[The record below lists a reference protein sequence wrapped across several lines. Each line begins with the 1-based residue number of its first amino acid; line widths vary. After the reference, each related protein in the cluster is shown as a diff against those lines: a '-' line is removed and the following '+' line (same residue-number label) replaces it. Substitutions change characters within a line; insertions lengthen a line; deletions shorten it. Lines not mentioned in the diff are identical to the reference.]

1 MNGRIIMRMLC
12 LRAVLASGLV
22 CGILLSSVRAEPT
35 LAGAEHALFNSVNH
49 ERQAQGMSQLSW
61 NAALAT
67 AAQRHAQEMARQNS
81 VSHTLPGEPS
91 LAGRATKA
99 GARFSWISENV
110 VQSTSAAGAH
120 EQFMNSP
127 NHRANIL
134 DGEMNSVGIGI
145 AERHGQLVVVED
157 FAKIK

>member
-1 MNGRIIMRMLC
+1 MRMHC
-12 LRAVLASGLV
+12 LQAALTSALV
-22 CGILLSSVRAEPT
+22 CGILLSSVWADPA
-35 LAGAEHALFNSVNH
+35 LAGAERALFDSLNH
-49 ERQAQGMSQLSW
+49 ARQAQGLPALRW
-61 NAALAT
+61 NPALAN
-67 AAQRHAQEMARQNS
+67 AAQRHAQEMARHNS

-99 GARFSWISENV
+99 GARFSWISENI

-120 EQFMNSP
+120 QQFMNSP

-134 DGEMNSVGIGI
+134 DGDMNSVGIGI
-145 AERHGQLVVVED
+145 AERHGQLFVVED